1 MIVIKSLKKMQEIA
15 KRVKDNGKRIG
26 LVPTM
31 GFLHEGHLSLVRA
44 SKRECDITVVSI
56 FVNPTQ
62 FGPKEDYRK
71 YPRDIS
77 RDMRSLKGLKVDI
90 VFCPGAEEMY
100 GKDFSTF
107 VEVKGL
113 GEVLCG
119 AGRPGHFR
127 GVTTVVAKLFEIV
140 KPDSAYFGRKD
151 YQQQLIIKK
160 MVSDL
165 NMGVKIK
172 SLPTV
177 READGLAMSS
187 RNAYLS
193 VEERKEAT
201 VLYASLKLAGKLV
214 RSGEADAKKIISA
227 MRVLISKKPG
237 VKIDYLGAYDSL
249 TLKELAR
256 IKGKTL
262 FALAAFIGPTRLI
275 DNMVV

>member
-1 MIVIKSLKKMQEIA
+1 MILIKSVKKMQEIA
-15 KRVKDNGKRIG
+15 KRGKGNGKRVGFI
-26 LVPTM
+26 PTM
-31 GFLHEGHLSLVRA
+31 GFLHAGHLSLVRV

-62 FGPKEDYRK
+62 FGPKEDFGK

-77 RDMRSLKGLKVDI
+77 RDMRLLKGLKVDI
-90 VFCPGAEEMY
+90 VFCPKAEEMY
-100 GKDFSTF
+100 GKDFSAF

-113 GEVLCG
+113 SEVLCG

-140 KPDSAYFGRKD
+140 KPDLAYFGRKD
-151 YQQQLIIKK
+151 YQQQLIVKK

-165 NMGVKIK
+165 NMDVKIK
-172 SLPTV
+172 ALPTV
-177 READGLAMSS
+177 REVDGLAMSS

-201 VLYASLKLAGKLV
+201 ILYTSLKLAGRLV
-214 RSGEADAKKIISA
+214 RSGEADTKKIVSA
-227 MRVLISKKPG
+227 MRDLIQKKRK
-237 VKIDYLGAYDSL
+237 VRIDYLGAYDPE
-249 TLKELAR
+249 TLKV
-256 IKGKTL
+256 IKKVKGKTL
-262 FALAAFIGPTRLI
+262 FALAAFVGPSRLI